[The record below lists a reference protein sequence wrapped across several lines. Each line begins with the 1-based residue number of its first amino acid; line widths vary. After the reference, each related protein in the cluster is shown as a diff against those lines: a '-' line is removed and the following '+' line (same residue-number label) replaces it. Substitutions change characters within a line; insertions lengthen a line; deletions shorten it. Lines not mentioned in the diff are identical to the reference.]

1 MAINV
6 QTVVAQI
13 SLVLINAS
21 VILDSKRL
29 KIKKDVSTLTSVIWK
44 TYAKMDSVE
53 IPQDHTNVTATQ
65 ELSSNLVAPIL
76 LTFFQYVALII
87 SADIFESSFQALN
100 LTVKQADVKI

>member
-29 KIKKDVSTLTSVIWK
+29 KIKKDVSTLTSVTWK

-53 IPQDHTNVTATQ
+53 IPQDHTNVTAIQ
-65 ELSSNLVAPIL
+65 ELSSNLVAP
-76 LTFFQYVALII
+76 
-87 SADIFESSFQALN
+87 
-100 LTVKQADVKI
+100 